1 LEVHFRDHITSRFVE
16 RKLHTNK
23 ISWIKRQ
30 TRTAGYREGRQMLK
44 LWILAILL
52 PVTYLSAAD
61 KLDAPP
67 KDLVDYIRHSKSTG
81 TSNDQIRRNAM
92 SAGWDPKLVDEAFAI
107 SERPPSE
114 ERTPSGSSDL
124 PEGYRIG
131 PGDVLQISV
140 FREPDASVPSAAVRS
155 DGKISMPL
163 IKEVE
168 IIGLTATEAE
178 KRIAE
183 RLSQFI
189 HGPEVTVIV
198 SQINSRKVY
207 LVGGVR
213 SVGAIDIK
221 GPMTVLQAITHAGGL
236 TDYAKRKQ
244 IYVLRTE
251 NGRQLKLLFNY
262 EAVLKGEK
270 MEQNI
275 LLAPNDTVVV
285 PQ

>member
-1 LEVHFRDHITSRFVE
+1 MV
-16 RKLHTNK
+16 
-23 ISWIKRQ
+23 
-30 TRTAGYREGRQMLK
+30 K
-44 LWILAILL
+44 LWVVVLLL
-52 PVTYLSAAD
+52 PISCASAAG

-67 KDLVDYIRHSKSTG
+67 TDLVDYIRHSKGTG
-81 TSNDQIRRNAM
+81 TSNDQIRRNAL
-92 SAGWDPKLVDEAFAI
+92 SAGWDPKLIDEAFAI
-107 SERPPSE
+107 SDRPQAE
-114 ERTPSGSSDL
+114 ERSPSTTTDL

-131 PGDVLQISV
+131 PGDVLQVSV

-155 DGKISMPL
+155 DGKISVPL

-168 IIGLTATEAE
+168 VIGLTATEAE
-178 KRIAE
+178 RRIAE

-213 SVGAIDIK
+213 SVGAVDIK

-275 LLAPNDTVVV
+275 LLAPNDTVVI